1 MTALCGILRVGAGGA
16 FDQEKAGDP
25 KATGEGTASLSRFL
39 FLSLPGRARHYGG
52 RLPGRARRYVGLL
65 PGRARH
71 YIAGDQAS

>member
-1 MTALCGILRVGAGGA
+1 MTALCGILRAGAGGA

-25 KATGEGTASLSRFL
+25 KAAGEGTASLSRFL
-39 FLSLPGRARHYGG
+39 FLSLPGRARHY
-52 RLPGRARRYVGLL
+52 VGLL